1 MVEVRFRKV
10 VEAFSFLLDARLID
24 LTCVSAH
31 WADITA
37 QKEKSL
43 ETVKGN
49 EHQMNENTNRRCSCG
64 VPNLNFIV
72 QFAVY

>member
-10 VEAFSFLLDARLID
+10 GETFSFLLAARLID
-24 LTCVSAH
+24 WTCVSAH

-37 QKEKSL
+37 AKERSL
-43 ETVKGN
+43 ETVEGN
-49 EHQMNENTNRRCSCG
+49 AQQIENTNRRCSCG
-64 VPNLNFIV
+64 VPNLDFMV

>member
-49 EHQMNENTNRRCSCG
+49 AHQNENTNRRCSCG